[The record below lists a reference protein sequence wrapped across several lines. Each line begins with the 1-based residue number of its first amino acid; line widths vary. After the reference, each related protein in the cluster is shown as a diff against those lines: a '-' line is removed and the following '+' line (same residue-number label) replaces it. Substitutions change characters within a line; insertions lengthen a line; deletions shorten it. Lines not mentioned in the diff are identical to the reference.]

1 MNYKYKVKNIKNIDK
16 ELCKIMKYCKKS
28 GKLKLLNNFI
38 KRKGSKDGYRNICKN
53 CKDPIKKSHKLI
65 CEVCEETFYSTRKNQ
80 KFCSRKCMGIHNRG
94 INNPMYGRCGES
106 NPFYGKHHSEETK
119 QKISESKQGKN
130 YGRCGENAP
139 MYGKHHSEE
148 TKQKLSEAT
157 KGNNN
162 PNWKDKTIYY
172 NCEYCGAEKSINKHC
187 YETREHHFCSNE
199 CHNKW
204 MKENGVFKGEN
215 NPRYNP
221 NLTQEERELGRN
233 IDGYVEWRNEVFKR
247 DNWTCQCC
255 GAKGDI
261 NAHHINSYNWD
272 KEHRVDIDNGVTLC
286 EECHKEFHKLYG
298 YGYNTKEQY
307 EEFIKNK
314 I

>member
-1 MNYKYKVKNIKNIDK
+1 
-16 ELCKIMKYCKKS
+16 
-28 GKLKLLNNFI
+28 
-38 KRKGSKDGYRNICKN
+38 
-53 CKDPIKKSHKLI
+53 
-65 CEVCEETFYSTRKNQ
+65 
-80 KFCSRKCMGIHNRG
+80 
-94 INNPMYGRCGES
+94 
-106 NPFYGKHHSEETK
+106 
-119 QKISESKQGKN
+119 
-130 YGRCGENAP
+130 

-148 TKQKLSEAT
+148 TKNKMSEYRLGKYSGENHPLYGKHRSEETKEKLRIAN
-157 KGNNN
+157 KGKWSGENN
-162 PNWKDKTIYY
+162 PMYGKGYKI
-172 NCEYCGAEKSINKHC
+172 
-187 YETREHHFCSNE
+187 
-199 CHNKW
+199 
-204 MKENGVFKGEN
+204 KGEN

-255 GAKGDI
+255 GKNGDI
-261 NAHHINSYNWD
+261 NAHHLNGYNWD

-286 EECHKEFHKLYG
+286 EDCHREFHQLYG

>member
-1 MNYKYKVKNIKNIDK
+1 MRYIYKVKNIKKIDK
-16 ELCKIMKYCKKS
+16 ELKKIYKVCRDCNE
-28 GKLKLLNNFI
+28 LKFI
-38 KRKGSKDGYRNICKN
+38 KRFSKAKGSKDGRRNFCTKCELARTKKYNNICKECGVN
-53 CKDPIKKSHKLI
+53 FIGGK
-65 CEVCEETFYSTRKNQ
+65 EQ
-80 KFCSRKCMGIHNRG
+80 QFCSYECK
-94 INNPMYGRCGES
+94 NNNHSKMTKGE
-106 NPFYGKHHSEETK
+106 NCYWYGKHRNKETK
-119 QKISESKQGKN
+119 EKISINNKGKHT
-130 YGRCGENAP
+130 GENNP

-148 TKQKLSEAT
+148 TKNKMSEYRLGKYSGENHPLYGKHRSEETKEKLRIAN
-157 KGNNN
+157 KGKWSGENN
-162 PNWKDKTIYY
+162 PMYGKGYKI
-172 NCEYCGAEKSINKHC
+172 
-187 YETREHHFCSNE
+187 
-199 CHNKW
+199 
-204 MKENGVFKGEN
+204 KGEN

-221 NLTQEERELGRN
+221 NLTQEERELRRN

-286 EECHKEFHKLYG
+286 EDCHREFHKLYG